1 MGKRGPK
8 PLWQGKQE
16 AVNAWFKP
24 GTLSAIELVLKP
36 GEARAV
42 FIREAVEALIAKR
55 KKHATKTTGT
65 RKTSKTF

>member
-24 GTLSAIELVLKP
+24 GTLAGIERVLKKWKLERFLFEP
-36 GEARAV
+36 P
-42 FIREAVEALIAKR
+42 
-55 KKHATKTTGT
+55 
-65 RKTSKTF
+65 